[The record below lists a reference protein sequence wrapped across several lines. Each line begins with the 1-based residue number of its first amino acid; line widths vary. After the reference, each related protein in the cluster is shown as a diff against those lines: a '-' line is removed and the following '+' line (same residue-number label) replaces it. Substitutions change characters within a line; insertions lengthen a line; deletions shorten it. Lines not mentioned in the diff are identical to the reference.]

1 MVRFLLS
8 IYEFFESILNWF
20 TLRRKKVK
28 YGSNLKIYGT
38 IRLYGRGKITIGD
51 NVLINSKESANPGM
65 GCYPHAVFYVQD
77 GELTIGN
84 NVGMSCTAIS
94 CKNSITICDHA
105 MLGGGVKIMDSD
117 SHSLSHEKRA
127 QGYPVDVPVS
137 KPVRIGEHA
146 FIGANSTILKGVTIG
161 PKAVI
166 GTGSVVTKD
175 VPAGEIWAGNP
186 ARRIRTAEERTEI

>member
-1 MVRFLLS
+1 MGLIKKLWLWIIS
-8 IYEFFESILNWF
+8 TIDGCCNGLM
-20 TLRRKKVK
+20 LRYKRVECEETPT
-28 YGSNLKIYGT
+28 IYG
-38 IRLYGRGKITIGD
+38 RLRIYGGGPIQMGKG
-51 NVLINSKESANPGM
+51 VVINSCESANPIG
-65 GCYPHAVFYVQD
+65 GDTKTIFSLAHGGALQ
-77 GELTIGN
+77 IGN

-146 FIGANSTILKGVTIG
+146 FIGANITILKGVTIG

-186 ARRIRTAEERTEI
+186 ARFIRKV